1 MEFVKVLF
9 DEFSKKSMKDGETF
23 HAWLKVSKSF
33 LRRPQGNVFL
43 RVSAAG
49 KQVFI
54 IRI

>member
-9 DEFSKKSMKDGETF
+9 DEFYKKSMKDGKTF
-23 HAWLKVSKSF
+23 HAWLTVSKSF
-33 LRRPQGNVFL
+33 LGGSQGNIFV
-43 RVSAAG
+43 RVSTAG

>member
-9 DEFSKKSMKDGETF
+9 DEFYKKSMKDGKTF
-23 HAWLKVSKSF
+23 HAWPTVSNSF
-33 LRRPQGNVFL
+33 LRGPQGNIFL
-43 RVSAAG
+43 SVSAAE